1 MVEIISQMIYQYL
14 SISLYISFV
23 DFLYK
28 QLICMGYT
36 TLRLKHAKIINSG
49 KICINIRS
57 NTMQQNTF

>member
-1 MVEIISQMIYQYL
+1 VVEIISQMIYQYL

-28 QLICMGYT
+28 QMIFTVYT
-36 TLRLKHAKIINSG
+36 TLRPKHVKIINSG
-49 KICINIRS
+49 KICNNIRS